1 MCPAFSRQPRGKA
14 PFVHLQMNDATMK
27 KTLPLLAA
35 GAFFTSLT
43 FAQQSKVTSPLMVPL
58 KLPI

>member
-1 MCPAFSRQPRGKA
+1 
-14 PFVHLQMNDATMK
+14 MNDATMK